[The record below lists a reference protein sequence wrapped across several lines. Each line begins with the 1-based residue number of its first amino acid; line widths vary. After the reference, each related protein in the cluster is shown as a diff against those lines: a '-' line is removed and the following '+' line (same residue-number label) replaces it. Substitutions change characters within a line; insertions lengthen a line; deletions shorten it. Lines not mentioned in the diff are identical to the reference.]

1 MFQNPLR
8 LEESVIMDLGLAA
21 WGLREETL
29 ESQLEITSS
38 LGVDLLELS
47 IAGYN
52 RDRLQVWSTDED
64 IEKVK
69 VLFAKYGIRLE
80 CACTG
85 NDFTLDDVP
94 TQVGHVKSVINI
106 CAKLGVKYLRIFA
119 GFTSDSIVIE
129 EKFETMMK
137 ALKDVNDY
145 AVSKNV
151 MLCCETHGGVTQ
163 LKNGALV
170 HFNSPTTRIDSW
182 KEILK
187 TGVSICYD
195 PANLAAV
202 GAVCPVKF
210 YTDFAENIKYI
221 HLKDFQDVP
230 VGVTP
235 VACGE
240 GRLDW
245 HTLAAA
251 VKKYSG
257 PALIEY
263 EIVGDVKAGMER
275 SLSFL
280 KKYGF

>member
-1 MFQNPLR
+1 MY
-8 LEESVIMDLGLAA
+8 LGLAA

-29 ESQLEITSS
+29 ENQLEIAST
-38 LGVDLLELS
+38 LGIDLLELS
-47 IAGYN
+47 IAGYE

-69 VLFAKYGIRLE
+69 ALFAKYNVRLE

-94 TQVGHVKSVINI
+94 AQIGRVKSVINI
-106 CAKLGVKYLRIFA
+106 CSKLGVRFLRIFA
-119 GFTSDSIVIE
+119 GFTSDSVVIE
-129 EKFETMMK
+129 ERFETMMK
-137 ALKDVNDY
+137 ALKEVNDY
-145 AVSKNV
+145 AKTKNV
-151 MLCCETHGGVTQ
+151 TLCCETHGGVTT

-170 HFNSPTTRIDSW
+170 HFSSPTTRVDLW

-202 GAVCPVKF
+202 GAICPVKF
-210 YTDFAENIKYI
+210 YTDFAENIKYV
-221 HLKDFQDVP
+221 HLKDFKDVP
-230 VGVTP
+230 GGVTP

-245 HTLAAA
+245 HMLAVAM
-251 VKKYSG
+251 KKYNG

-263 EIVGDVKAGMER
+263 ELTGDVKDGMER
-275 SLSFL
+275 SINFL

>member
-1 MFQNPLR
+1 
-8 LEESVIMDLGLAA
+8 MDLGLAA
-21 WGLREETL
+21 WGLRNETL

-47 IAGYN
+47 ISGSPG
-52 RDRLQVWSTDED
+52 DRLQVWSSDED

-69 VLFAKYGIRLE
+69 ALFAKYNIRLE

-85 NDFTLDDVP
+85 NDFTDGDVP
-94 TQVGHVKSVINI
+94 AQIGKVKSVINI
-106 CAKLGVKYLRIFA
+106 CSKLGVKYLRIFA
-119 GFTSDSIVIE
+119 GFLSDSVVIE
-129 EKFETMMK
+129 DRFETMMK
-137 ALKDVNDY
+137 ALKEVNDY
-145 AVSKNV
+145 AASKKV
-151 MLCCETHGGVTQ
+151 TLCCETHGGVAT

-170 HFNSPTTRIDSW
+170 HFNSITTRVDTW
-182 KEILK
+182 NEILK

-202 GAVCPVKF
+202 GSICPVKF
-210 YTDFAENIKYI
+210 YTDFADSIKYM
-221 HLKDFQDVP
+221 HLKDFKDVP
-230 VGVTP
+230 GGVTP

-245 HTLAAA
+245 HLLATA

-263 EIVGDVKAGMER
+263 EITADVRDGMAR
-275 SLSFL
+275 SINFLNKYSF
-280 KKYGF
+280 